1 VIHPSVGPV
10 GGVAVRHAIK
20 REEAIMTGTKLTR
33 ALGGLF
39 IVAAFV
45 ALPTVAAA
53 QTTSL
58 PVEKDILDG
67 CTARL
72 VHITGNETTAI
83 STKVTGSGDLH
94 VDVSDVFKGSGADL
108 LDSTRLYTFSD
119 SEQFSFNTPL
129 PVGTGTLD
137 SSFTQKLFLKG
148 NKSLDNWVIRA
159 TIVIKVNGQGQ
170 VTKDT
175 ILTSAECKG

>member
-1 VIHPSVGPV
+1 VGPV

-20 REEAIMTGTKLTR
+20 REEPIMTAMKLTR

-45 ALPTVAAA
+45 ALPTVAGA

-58 PVEKDILDG
+58 PFEKDVPDG
-67 CTARL
+67 CTTRL

-94 VDVSDVFKGSGADL
+94 IDISDVFKGSGADL
-108 LDSTRLYTFSD
+108 LDATRLYTFSD

-159 TIVIKVNGQGQ
+159 TIVIHVNGQGQ

-175 ILTSAECKG
+175 LLTSAECKG